1 MISAAASL
9 PSQTSSSSIV
19 VMHIDTSDMTPILKE
34 AFGKNVEIATISNN
48 GSVPAKYFY
57 EGLQNYIEGTVAD
70 HTEDGVTPN
79 KNNIGIVLKEIL
91 NDNLRTALMPFDRD
105 GDGTIDAEELQQAA
119 KDHQTMLMSRKILAW
134 FSFAEELLFMV
145 IVCGGLSV
153 GIYYIGFVM
162 ILKEPIPV

>member
-1 MISAAASL
+1 MIY
-9 PSQTSSSSIV
+9 TKFV
-19 VMHIDTSDMTPILKE
+19 VSFTNTQSVQIRWHLRFFLLLVIYHNLYWPLNKD
-34 AFGKNVEIATISNN
+34 EINAVI
-48 GSVPAKYFY
+48 
-57 EGLQNYIEGTVAD
+57 
-70 HTEDGVTPN
+70 
-79 KNNIGIVLKEIL
+79 LKEIL

>member
-1 MISAAASL
+1 MR
-9 PSQTSSSSIV
+9 
-19 VMHIDTSDMTPILKE
+19 PILKE

-48 GSVPAKYFY
+48 GSIPAKYFY
-57 EGLQNYIEGTVAD
+57 EGLQNYIEGIVANHGGGGD
-70 HTEDGVTPN
+70 DDEDAQRTADGVTPN
-79 KNNIGIVLKEIL
+79 KKNIGIILKEIL

-119 KDHQTMLMSRKILAW
+119 KDHQTVLMSRKILAW
-134 FSFAEELLFMV
+134 FLFALLLFMV